1 LEQEGELYVMA
12 RSDGRASRE
21 RAMRRRRLKRLWSR
35 LKELQAQKITR
46 DTLLLKIGAAKKEA
60 GRSYSLVSIKLPKE
74 GETVTPETFTFSLR
88 KDKLRDVRRREGCY
102 LLRSNLLHEDPA
114 KLWEYYIQLTEVEQ
128 AFKELKGDLALRPIY
143 HQNDQRVVH
152 LKYQLKKTRPQ
163 VLKEAVAAVK
173 LAHTYTKNVEFSA
186 MDATR
191 TDRDYLVDMVSAVID
206 AGAKTVNIPDTVGY
220 AIPDEYGNL
229 IAYLFAHVKNMG
241 STIISVHCHN
251 DLGLAVANSLAA
263 VKNGAR
269 QIECTINGIGE
280 RAGNTAMEEI
290 VMALDTRKDLFG
302 LYTKIKTEQIFKS
315 SRLLTQVTGI
325 PVQPNKAIVGANAF
339 AHESGIHQDGLIKEK
354 STYEIMKP
362 QSVGITDTHI
372 VLGKHSGRNAIS
384 QHYKKMGYILTE
396 DQLNKIAAKVKD
408 LADKKKDIYDE
419 DLEAVFYE
427 EVYRGKDKY
436 TLVYLNVVSGNVAIP
451 TATMEMIVDKD
462 VVRDAGFGNGPV
474 DATFAAIRNI
484 TKTNY
489 SLLKYA
495 VNAITGGSD
504 AMGEVNVQL
513 KYNGYSV
520 IGRGAHPDVIVASAK
535 AYINALNRLEFL
547 KENTKKVKVE

>member
-1 LEQEGELYVMA
+1 MQKEKNRIYVFDTTLRDGEQSPGASMNMEEKLIIAKQLENLGV
-12 RSDGRASRE
+12 D
-21 RAMRRRRLKRLWSR
+21 
-35 LKELQAQKITR
+35 I
-46 DTLLLKIGAAKKEA
+46 IEA
-60 GRSYSLVSIKLPKE
+60 GFPVASEGDFNAVKRIAREIKKCQIAALARANKTDIDRAWQAVKNAARPRIH
-74 GETVTPETFTFSLR
+74 TFISSS
-88 KDKLRDVRRREGCY
+88 D
-102 LLRSNLLHEDPA
+102 
-114 KLWEYYIQLTEVEQ
+114 I
-128 AFKELKGDLALRPIY
+128 
-143 HQNDQRVVH
+143 H
-152 LKYQLKKTRPQ
+152 LKYQLKKTRGQ
-163 VLKEAVAAVK
+163 VLKEAIAAVSQ
-173 LAHTYTKNVEFSA
+173 ARSYTDNVEFSA

-191 TDRDYLVDMVSAVID
+191 TDKDYLVEMVSAVIE
-206 AGAKTVNIPDTVGY
+206 AGASTVNVPDTVGY
-220 AIPDEYGNL
+220 AIPEEYGNL
-229 IAYLFAHVKNMG
+229 IAYLFAHVKNMD

-269 QIECTINGIGE
+269 QVECTINGIGE

-290 VMALDTRKDLFG
+290 VMALNTRKDLFG
-302 LYTKIKTEQIFKS
+302 LHTKIKTGQIFKS

-354 STYEIMKP
+354 STYEIMTP
-362 QSVGITDTHI
+362 QSVGIADTHI

-396 DQLNKIAAKVKD
+396 DQLNEITAKVKD

-419 DLEAVFYE
+419 DLEAILYE

-436 TLVYLNVVSGNVAIP
+436 ALVYLNVVSGNVAIP
-451 TATMEMIVDKD
+451 SATMEMQVDKKII
-462 VVRDAGFGNGPV
+462 RDAGFGNGPV

-504 AMGEVNVQL
+504 ALGEVNVQL

-520 IGRGAHPDVIVASAK
+520 MGRGAHPDVIVASAK

-547 KENTKKVKVE
+547 KENVKKVKVE